1 MVIFILFLLTNGAV
15 SVLDHGAALTKSL
28 LYYEAQRP
36 GKLPPNQRVLWRG
49 DSGLEDGSDAQK
61 HFTGALSNV
70 KFGFPMAFTVTV
82 LAWSTV
88 EFQSQLEAK
97 NELSNAMD
105 AIKRGTDYFIK
116 AHPQPDVLY
125 GEDGDGDS
133 DHSCWERPE
142 DMTTPRTTFKIDD
155 QTLLFESLLVITLVN
170 TKTASLWLE
179 NLTPAVD
186 MR

>member
-1 MVIFILFLLTNGAV
+1 MCSTSVLGLISMMIFILFLLTTGAV
-15 SVLDHGAALTKSL
+15 SVLDYGAALTKSL
-28 LYYEAQRP
+28 LYYEAQRS

-49 DSGLEDGSDAQK
+49 DSGLQDGSDAQ
-61 HFTGALSNV
+61 
-70 KFGFPMAFTVTV
+70 FGFPMAFTVTV

-133 DHSCWERPE
+133 DHSSEAAAAFAAASVA
-142 DMTTPRTTFKIDD
+142 FKPSNPTYIC
-155 QTLLFESLLVITLVN
+155 N
-170 TKTASLWLE
+170 
-179 NLTPAVD
+179 
-186 MR
+186 